1 MGKNG
6 IMSNIFGAPKA
17 GAPNGPDDARA
28 VPTGDTVGSYTSYL
42 DAQKAVDYLAD
53 QQFPVQMVSIVGNEL
68 KMVERV
74 TGRLSYPRV
83 ALSGALS
90 GMWFGLFVGVML
102 SFFAPSPGYFS
113 IMTSVLMGAAF
124 FMLFG
129 IVTYA
134 MQRGKRDFTSTSQVV
149 ATSYDVIVA
158 PEAAHEARRL
168 LQQLPMSRSDAAAAH
183 RPYTQNDYYNQP
195 QQQHPQQGQGPAR
208 PAGWND
214 PYGQRS
220 AGQPHSG
227 PEHGGS
233 TQDGRGYPDDGG
245 QQQGGQ
251 QYGGGQQQPV
261 RSVRY
266 PDLPDGRPQYGVR
279 LPQGPVAEPGQP
291 GAGHN
296 AEQHTAD
303 QHSADQ
309 HGSEQRSADQRT
321 AEQRG
326 ADFGAEQPAQHGG
339 EHRAEERYGS
349 DGDQHQGEHR
359 Q

>member
-6 IMSNIFGAPKA
+6 FMSNIFGAPKA

-134 MQRGKRDFTSTSQVV
+134 MQRGKRDFTSTNQVV

-168 LQQLPMSRSDAAAAH
+168 LQQLPMSRSDAASGPG
-183 RPYTQNDYYNQP
+183 PYTQHDYYNQP
-195 QQQHPQQGQGPAR
+195 HQHQQQPGQEQQGQGPAR

-214 PYGQRS
+214 PYGQRPS
-220 AGQPHSG
+220 GPPFQDGSVQDGHGYPNDGSQQHSG
-227 PEHGGS
+227 QQH
-233 TQDGRGYPDDGG
+233 DGQQYDGG
-245 QQQGGQ
+245 QH
-251 QYGGGQQQPV
+251 QQPAQPASPA

-279 LPQGPVAEPGQP
+279 LPQGPVTGQP
-291 GAGHN
+291 GTGQT
-296 AEQHTAD
+296 AE
-303 QHSADQ
+303 
-309 HGSEQRSADQRT
+309 RSA
-321 AEQRG
+321 E
-326 ADFGAEQPAQHGG
+326 HGG
-339 EHRAEERYGS
+339 AHRAEQNPGHPAGQGAEDPADSQYGAE
-349 DGDQHQGEHR
+349 GDQHQGEHR

>member
-1 MGKNG
+1 MLMGKNG
-6 IMSNIFGAPKA
+6 GMSNIFGAPKA
-17 GAPNGPDDARA
+17 GGPNGVDESRA

-113 IMTSVLMGAAF
+113 ILTSVLMGAAF

-149 ATSYDVIVA
+149 ATNYDVVVS

-168 LQQLPMSRSDAAAAH
+168 LQQLPMTRSDAAAGQ
-183 RPYTQNDYYNQP
+183 RPYAHGDNNPPYQQP
-195 QQQHPQQGQGPAR
+195 GQQPGQAPVR
-208 PAGWND
+208 PATWND
-214 PYGQRS
+214 PYGQQG
-220 AGQPHSG
+220 APQQGTPAPVQP
-227 PEHGGS
+227 
-233 TQDGRGYPDDGG
+233 G
-245 QQQGGQ
+245 QQADAPAP
-251 QYGGGQQQPV
+251 QPAPV
-261 RSVRY
+261 AAVRY

-279 LPQGPVAEPGQP
+279 VSDNPAPAASNAAAGNEHPAGNEAAGQQQ
-291 GAGHN
+291 A
-296 AEQHTAD
+296 AAD
-303 QHSADQ
+303 QHRRD
-309 HGSEQRSADQRT
+309 EQ
-321 AEQRG
+321 
-326 ADFGAEQPAQHGG
+326 QP
-339 EHRAEERYGS
+339 
-349 DGDQHQGEHR
+349 
-359 Q
+359 

>member
-1 MGKNG
+1 
-6 IMSNIFGAPKA
+6 MSNIFGAPKA
-17 GAPNGPDDARA
+17 GNPNGADDARM
-28 VPTGDTVGSYTSYL
+28 VPVGDTVGSYTSYL

-113 IMTSVLMGAAF
+113 ILASVLMGAAF

-149 ATSYDVIVA
+149 ATSYDVVVSV
-158 PEAAHEARRL
+158 EAAHEARRL
-168 LQQLPMSRSDAAAAH
+168 LQQLPMTRSDAAAA
-183 RPYTQNDYYNQP
+183 PYSAQGYQG
-195 QQQHPQQGQGPAR
+195 QQHGQPGQAQQPGQAPAR

-214 PYGQRS
+214 PYGQQGAGDPASGTPGQGSS
-220 AGQPHSG
+220 AG
-227 PEHGGS
+227 E
-233 TQDGRGYPDDGG
+233 
-245 QQQGGQ
+245 QGGHTESAP
-251 QYGGGQQQPV
+251 QPTQAPV
-261 RSVRY
+261 AAVRY

-279 LPQGPVAEPGQP
+279 VTDQP
-291 GAGHN
+291 GAG
-296 AEQHTAD
+296 
-303 QHSADQ
+303 
-309 HGSEQRSADQRT
+309 
-321 AEQRG
+321 RG
-326 ADFGAEQPAQHGG
+326 APTQDQAHGPAETEDRNTPK
-339 EHRAEERYGS
+339 E
-349 DGDQHQGEHR
+349 
-359 Q
+359 

>member
-1 MGKNG
+1 
-6 IMSNIFGAPKA
+6 MSNIFGAPRA
-17 GAPNGPDDARA
+17 GAPNGPDEART
-28 VPTGDTVGSYTSYL
+28 VPKGDVVGSYNSYL

-102 SFFAPSPGYFS
+102 SFFSPTGGYFS
-113 IMTSVLMGAAF
+113 IVTSVLMGAAF

-149 ATSYDVIVA
+149 ATNYDVVVSH
-158 PEAAHEARRL
+158 EAGSEARRL
-168 LQQLPMSRSDAAAAH
+168 LHQLPMTQHDASGAGTAGYPQ
-183 RPYTQNDYYNQP
+183 RDYQNQQP
-195 QQQHPQQGQGPAR
+195 GQQGHAPQR

-214 PYGQRS
+214 PYGQRAPEPGTQP
-220 AGQPHSG
+220 AGQSSAEPSRQGDAAPG
-227 PEHGGS
+227 PAAGTEPEAGKPAG
-233 TQDGRGYPDDGG
+233 
-245 QQQGGQ
+245 
-251 QYGGGQQQPV
+251 
-261 RSVRY
+261 VRY

-279 LPQGPVAEPGQP
+279 VDTARQEPPEGQGG
-291 GAGHN
+291 
-296 AEQHTAD
+296 T
-303 QHSADQ
+303 
-309 HGSEQRSADQRT
+309 
-321 AEQRG
+321 
-326 ADFGAEQPAQHGG
+326 
-339 EHRAEERYGS
+339 
-349 DGDQHQGEHR
+349 R

>member
-1 MGKNG
+1 MLMGKNG
-6 IMSNIFGAPKA
+6 CMSNIFGAPKA
-17 GAPNGPDDARA
+17 GGPSGPDDART

-113 IMTSVLMGAAF
+113 ILASVLMGAAF

-149 ATSYDVIVA
+149 ATNYDVVVSV
-158 PEAAHEARRL
+158 EAAHDARRL
-168 LQQLPMSRSDAAAAH
+168 LQQLPMTRSDAAAA
-183 RPYTQNDYYNQP
+183 PYNPQGYQNQP
-195 QQQHPQQGQGPAR
+195 SGQTGQQGQQPGQPGQQPGQSGPAPAR
-208 PAGWND
+208 PATWND
-214 PYGQRS
+214 PYGQQG
-220 AGQPHSG
+220 AGTSGQDTAQGVGQASG
-227 PEHGGS
+227 P
-233 TQDGRGYPDDGG
+233 D
-245 QQQGGQ
+245 QGTRPEAAA
-251 QYGGGQQQPV
+251 QPAKAPV
-261 RSVRY
+261 AAVRY

-279 LPQGPVAEPGQP
+279 VADQATTDEPG
-291 GAGHN
+291 
-296 AEQHTAD
+296 T
-303 QHSADQ
+303 
-309 HGSEQRSADQRT
+309 
-321 AEQRG
+321 
-326 ADFGAEQPAQHGG
+326 EQPAADRSRTQSQIDAAKDSG
-339 EHRAEERYGS
+339 ES
-349 DGDQHQGEHR
+349 TP
-359 Q
+359 

>member
-6 IMSNIFGAPKA
+6 CMSNIFGAPKA
-17 GAPNGPDDARA
+17 GGPSGPDDARM
-28 VPTGDTVGSYTSYL
+28 VPSGDTVGSYTSYL

-113 IMTSVLMGAAF
+113 ILASVLMGAAF

-149 ATSYDVIVA
+149 ATNYDVVVSQ
-158 PEAAHEARRL
+158 EAAHEARRL
-168 LQQLPMSRSDAAAAH
+168 LQQLPMTRSDAAAG
-183 RPYTQNDYYNQP
+183 PYTPHGYQGPQPGQYGQPGNQP
-195 QQQHPQQGQGPAR
+195 GQYGQPGQAPAR

-214 PYGQRS
+214 PYGQQGS
-220 AGQPHSG
+220 GTPPTGSQGQPAGQGTPG
-227 PEHGGS
+227 QGTAAGTGQEGR
-233 TQDGRGYPDDGG
+233 TQGEPAKA
-245 QQQGGQ
+245 
-251 QYGGGQQQPV
+251 PV
-261 RSVRY
+261 SAVRY

-279 LPQGPVAEPGQP
+279 VTEQQAAGGAGSGQP
-291 GAGHN
+291 ASGQA
-296 AEQHTAD
+296 
-303 QHSADQ
+303 
-309 HGSEQRSADQRT
+309 
-321 AEQRG
+321 
-326 ADFGAEQPAQHGG
+326 QPESPKDSG
-339 EHRAEERYGS
+339 EPTS
-349 DGDQHQGEHR
+349 
-359 Q
+359 

>member
-1 MGKNG
+1 MPIGNNG
-6 IMSNIFGAPKA
+6 GMSNIFGAPK
-17 GAPNGPDDARA
+17 GGGPTGPDDARM

-113 IMTSVLMGAAF
+113 ILASVLMGAAF

-158 PEAAHEARRL
+158 VEAAHEARRL
-168 LQQLPMSRSDAAAAH
+168 LQQLPMNRSDAAAN
-183 RPYTQNDYYNQP
+183 PYSGPGYQSPQYGQP
-195 QQQHPQQGQGPAR
+195 GQQHPEQHGQPGQAPAR
-208 PAGWND
+208 PAGWSD
-214 PYGQRS
+214 PYGQQGTGPTAES
-220 AGQPHSG
+220 GQG
-227 PEHGGS
+227 LRPEGA
-233 TQDGRGYPDDGG
+233 QEPA
-245 QQQGGQ
+245 QA
-251 QYGGGQQQPV
+251 PV
-261 RSVRY
+261 AAVRY

-279 LPQGPVAEPGQP
+279 VSDQPAAGSGP
-291 GAGHN
+291 
-296 AEQHTAD
+296 
-303 QHSADQ
+303 SAHGE
-309 HGSEQRSADQRT
+309 HGSGEPQARNGSSKDSAKT
-321 AEQRG
+321 T
-326 ADFGAEQPAQHGG
+326 P
-339 EHRAEERYGS
+339 
-349 DGDQHQGEHR
+349 
-359 Q
+359 

>member
-6 IMSNIFGAPKA
+6 GMSNIFGAPKA
-17 GAPNGPDDARA
+17 GGPNGPDEFRT
-28 VPTGDTVGSYTSYL
+28 VPAGDTVGSYSSYL

-53 QQFPVQMVSIVGNEL
+53 QQFPVQLVSIVGNDL

-102 SFFAPSPGYFS
+102 SFFSPTGGYFS
-113 IMTSVLMGAAF
+113 IVTSVLMGAAF

-149 ATSYDVIVA
+149 ATNYDVVVA
-158 PEAAHEARRL
+158 FEASHEARRM
-168 LQQLPMSRSDAAAAH
+168 LQQLPMTTSDATAGAATYGQGGYQH
-183 RPYTQNDYYNQP
+183 QPYQQSG
-195 QQQHPQQGQGPAR
+195 QQHAPQQGTGPQR

-220 AGQPHSG
+220 PEAGNQPATGAHAAAG
-227 PEHGGS
+227 PEAHGPQAPS
-233 TQDGRGYPDDGG
+233 EEHAQHRAAPTPA
-245 QQQGGQ
+245 
-251 QYGGGQQQPV
+251 V
-261 RSVRY
+261 HY

-279 LPQGPVAEPGQP
+279 VTDQPKQEDGPKHEPAEGD
-291 GAGHN
+291 
-296 AEQHTAD
+296 T
-303 QHSADQ
+303 
-309 HGSEQRSADQRT
+309 QR
-321 AEQRG
+321 
-326 ADFGAEQPAQHGG
+326 
-339 EHRAEERYGS
+339 
-349 DGDQHQGEHR
+349 
-359 Q
+359 

>member
-1 MGKNG
+1 MLMGKNG
-6 IMSNIFGAPKA
+6 GMANIFGAPKA
-17 GAPNGPDDARA
+17 GGPGGMDESRA
-28 VPTGDTVGSYTSYL
+28 VPAGDTVGSYTSYL

-53 QQFPVQMVSIVGNEL
+53 QQFPVHMVSIVGNEL

-113 IMTSVLMGAAF
+113 ILTSVLMGAAF

-149 ATSYDVIVA
+149 ATSYDVVVS

-168 LQQLPMSRSDAAAAH
+168 LQQLPMTRSDAAAGGG
-183 RPYTQNDYYNQP
+183 PYTQRDF
-195 QQQHPQQGQGPAR
+195 QGQPYQPPQPGQAPAR
-208 PAGWND
+208 PSGWSD
-214 PYGQRS
+214 PYGQSS
-220 AGQPHSG
+220 AGSSAQEQAGDHAGAGPRQDAAVQEQPA
-227 PEHGGS
+227 PA
-233 TQDGRGYPDDGG
+233 RA
-245 QQQGGQ
+245 
-251 QYGGGQQQPV
+251 
-261 RSVRY
+261 VRY

-279 LPQGPVAEPGQP
+279 LPQGPAAGTAQP
-291 GAGHN
+291 
-296 AEQHTAD
+296 QD
-303 QHSADQ
+303 DQ
-309 HGSEQRSADQRT
+309 HGDH
-321 AEQRG
+321 G
-326 ADFGAEQPAQHGG
+326 QPADGQQDADKQQHPG
-339 EHRAEERYGS
+339 EG
-349 DGDQHQGEHR
+349 R

>member
-6 IMSNIFGAPKA
+6 VMSNLFGAPRA

-149 ATSYDVIVA
+149 ATNYDVIVA
-158 PEAAHEARRL
+158 LEAAHEARRL
-168 LQQLPMSRSDAAAAH
+168 LQQLPMSRSDAASGH
-183 RPYTQNDYYNQP
+183 GPYTQNDYYNQP
-195 QQQHPQQGQGPAR
+195 YQQQHPQQQGPAR

-214 PYGQRS
+214 PYGQRP
-220 AGQPHSG
+220 AGPSHEGS
-227 PEHGGS
+227 EHGAPA
-233 TQDGRGYPDDGG
+233 QDGHAYPHDGG
-245 QQQGGQ
+245 EQQGNQ

-279 LPQGPVAEPGQP
+279 LPQGPAAEAGQQGP
-291 GAGHN
+291 
-296 AEQHTAD
+296 E
-303 QHSADQ
+303 
-309 HGSEQRSADQRT
+309 HGPEH
-321 AEQRG
+321 
-326 ADFGAEQPAQHGG
+326 GAEQQDHHGG
-339 EHRAEERYGS
+339 AHRAEEHYGS
-349 DGDQHQGEHR
+349 EGDQHHGEHR